1 MSGRSV
7 YRGCALILG
16 LPLLCWGNRV
26 PPLVESGDLVFRT
39 GDEAISSVITSMD
52 SSGFSHVGM
61 LYRDH
66 QQYYVIH
73 ATPAEH
79 PGARD
84 EVVVDTLEFFKGRA
98 KYHRVA
104 YYHVSAPEL
113 AHRAA
118 VNAALAQRGR
128 PFSVLDARGIYCT
141 ELVDQAW
148 AAAGY
153 PLTQGRKTL
162 HLPGATVELILPQH
176 LIASPRL
183 KNIAATQ

>member
-7 YRGCALILG
+7 YKGCALIIG
-16 LPLLCWGNRV
+16 LPLLCWGNTV

-39 GDEAISSVITSMD
+39 GDEAISSVISSMD

-61 LYRDH
+61 LYRD
-66 QQYYVIH
+66 QQRYYVIH

-84 EVVVDTLEFFKGRA
+84 EVVVDTLDFFKAHA
-98 KYHRVA
+98 KYHRVS
-104 YYHVSAPEL
+104 YYHVSAPQL
-113 AHRAA
+113 AHHVA

-128 PFSVLDARGIYCT
+128 PFSVLDTRGVYCT
-141 ELVDQAW
+141 ELVNQAW
-148 AAAGY
+148 AKAGY
-153 PLTQGRKTL
+153 PLTQERKTL
-162 HLPGATVELILPQH
+162 QLPGATVQLILPQH

-183 KNIAATQ
+183 KIIAVTQ